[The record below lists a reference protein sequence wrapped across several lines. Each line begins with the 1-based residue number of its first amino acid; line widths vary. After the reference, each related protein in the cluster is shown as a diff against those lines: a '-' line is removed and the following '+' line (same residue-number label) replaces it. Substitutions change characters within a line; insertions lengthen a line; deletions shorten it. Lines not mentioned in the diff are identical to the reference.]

1 MMDLDSE
8 PKSTNLSPSHRFTLW
23 TLQSQSAIVM
33 IFWGKII
40 QRLHISKEVLTIS
53 ELKFRNL
60 RGYIFLLIFSAAG
73 LDLHQFPNLHPL
85 TDQTAFYSQ
94 PVLLGYS
101 VAILSES
108 LKLQKKFL
116 SSPILCCA
124 LCSSL
129 TGDLKLGRG
138 RVSGFRPY
146 LLWRIGLALTNPTHL
161 PLQDVLKQTK
171 MQHRLTSFSKKLN
184 MLLSAS
190 SLDSSNFSTA
200 CLTSSSGIFPK
211 RFFL

>member
-60 RGYIFLLIFSAAG
+60 RGYMPLLIFSAAG
-73 LDLHQFPNLHPL
+73 LDYTNFPTF

-138 RVSGFRPY
+138 RVSAFRPY